1 MAGEAGT
8 KTPGASFFVTV
19 TPLMVTEVG
28 SPISKVAEGTAG
40 GGILGR
46 AMGPT
51 LTGLFDLGGGCGG
64 RAGNGLFW
72 TSIFGLPALGLV
84 PIAAS
89 FFLRKTGRFLI
100 WTLDRGQLIADKLS
114 FLGIFGIDGIEGMD
128 GIDGIEGMLTS
139 LTYFSI

>member
-1 MAGEAGT
+1 MESGISSSAMAGEAGT

-64 RAGNGLFW
+64 LAGNGLF
-72 TSIFGLPALGLV
+72 
-84 PIAAS
+84 
-89 FFLRKTGRFLI
+89 
-100 WTLDRGQLIADKLS
+100 
-114 FLGIFGIDGIEGMD
+114 
-128 GIDGIEGMLTS
+128 
-139 LTYFSI
+139 